1 LIHFY
6 KRFRQG
12 EELLQAPLLSA
23 WMSQSQ
29 RPQVVQQTYLIQNSS
44 AMSTNA
50 AVVTPVELNKN
61 LLNTLFKFQPLS
73 KLKRFLIS
81 KTGVEKTYYSL
92 AEILTILKDVIRGEG
107 MFDEAN
113 PSVILCSKDLEE
125 ALNMRALHVTE
136 IRDLVLS
143 HITKVPDQSLRE
155 KFTQSIN
162 ICRANTINVTR
173 NEPNNRVAA
182 PVPPRIIRTANIST
196 AVFTDRHAEF
206 TLKPKF
212 LKVVQTVPGIDPKQT
227 IFTYEYVTLLLS
239 KYILSRKDQIFDP
252 RNIKLALVD
261 KDPIGEAFGVKA
273 FHRCQ
278 VNNLLR
284 SQLIPLIESSRPD
297 EAIVTSTS
305 SPGVNV
311 LVTEKPVPIVSARG
325 VAGTP
330 DVISSSSNGS
340 GTSFGSSLPAFPA
353 LSKAHSTPASLKIDE
368 RSQQNERIRK
378 RTSSGEED
386 VETRAKQARVA
397 GQTSQCNVVIRPAND
412 SDVSTD
418 TETIY
423 SEQGYETIKVADQTQ
438 TSDSEDGDTTR
449 NYHDVEYDIESG
461 EEEERPPQA
470 MGMGQDFS
478 SADDTDTDVDEDMKV
493 DERLKIDVEAGAIAH
508 MLESVYW
515 GDSEDDVKMS
525 KTDEKELDSFDS
537 ELDNADIWKCISCKT
552 PNKPYIRYCAKC
564 WNIRKG
570 WVPERPK
577 HKRKTR
583 PALASPLKTVINGMD
598 SDTETDGAPAAGDR
612 PRFDS
617 KASIS
622 SQDSGIGSQE
632 FEILTQEDETSTKEI
647 QSSSLFVNPL
657 ELINGSKFSRSIS
670 LDLTS
675 EKSSSGASSMD
686 LGDCGSTSDP
696 KDFPFSPSASD
707 SGCHSSLESSQG
719 TSQLCL
725 MCCQRPKNAS
735 LIHGRLGH
743 QVCCY
748 PCAKK
753 LWKKQSRCPV
763 CRRKV
768 ERIIKIIQ
776 A

>member
-1 LIHFY
+1 
-6 KRFRQG
+6 
-12 EELLQAPLLSA
+12 
-23 WMSQSQ
+23 MSS
-29 RPQVVQQTYLIQNSS
+29 
-44 AMSTNA
+44 NA
-50 AVVTPVELNKN
+50 AVITPVELNKN

-113 PSVILCSKDLEE
+113 PSVILCSEDLEE

-155 KFTQSIN
+155 KFTQAIN
-162 ICRANTINVTR
+162 ICRANTINVAR
-173 NEPNNRVAA
+173 NQPYSQVPA
-182 PVPPRIIRTANIST
+182 PVLPPRIIRTANIST
-196 AVFTDRHAEF
+196 AVFTDKNAKF

-212 LKVVQTVPGIDPKQT
+212 LKVVRTVPGNDPDK
-227 IFTYEYVTLLLS
+227 IVFTYEEVTLLLS
-239 KYILSRKDQIFDP
+239 KYILSRKDKIFDP
-252 RNIKLALVD
+252 RNIKLALVAT
-261 KDPIGEAFGVKA
+261 DPIGEAFGVKA

-284 SQLIPLIESSRPD
+284 SQLIPANNCRAPD
-297 EAIVTSTS
+297 EAIVTSSS

-330 DVISSSSNGS
+330 HVISSSQNGS
-340 GTSFGSSLPAFPA
+340 GNSFGSLPAFPA
-353 LSKAHSTPASLKIDE
+353 LSKAHSMPAILKADG
-368 RSQQNERIRK
+368 RYQQNERTRK
-378 RTSSGEED
+378 RTSSGDED
-386 VETRAKQARVA
+386 VETKSKQARVA
-397 GQTSQCNVVIRPAND
+397 GQTSQCSVVVRPAND

-438 TSDSEDGDTTR
+438 TSDSEDGDTSR

-478 SADDTDTDVDEDMKV
+478 SADDTDTDVDEDMKL
-493 DERLKIDVEAGAIAH
+493 DERVKIDVEAGAIAH

-525 KTDEKELDSFDS
+525 KSDEKELDSFDS
-537 ELDNADIWKCISCKT
+537 ELDNSDIWKCISCKT

-564 WNIRKG
+564 WSVRKG
-570 WVPERPK
+570 WVGE

-583 PALASPLKTVINGMD
+583 PASTSPRKTLIHAMD
-598 SDTETDGAPAAGDR
+598 SDTETDGASR

-617 KASIS
+617 KASIC

-632 FEILTQEDETSTKEI
+632 FEISTQEEEASTKEI
-647 QSSSLFVNPL
+647 QRSSLVVNHS
-657 ELINGSKFSRSIS
+657 ELIHESKFSRSIS

-675 EKSSSGASSMD
+675 EKSISGASSME
-686 LGDCGSTSDP
+686 LGDCASTSNL
-696 KDFPFSPSASD
+696 KDFPCSPSASD
-707 SGCHSSLESSQG
+707 SGCFSSMDSGQG

-753 LWKKQSRCPV
+753 LWKKQARCPV

-768 ERIIKIIQ
+768 ERIVKLIQ

>member
-1 LIHFY
+1 MNL
-6 KRFRQG
+6 
-12 EELLQAPLLSA
+12 
-23 WMSQSQ
+23 
-29 RPQVVQQTYLIQNSS
+29 N
-44 AMSTNA
+44 NA

-107 MFDEAN
+107 MFDPAN
-113 PSVILCSKDLEE
+113 PSVILCSPDLEE

-155 KFTQSIN
+155 KFSQQIN
-162 ICRANTINVTR
+162 NCRGTPINVSRTNLN
-173 NEPNNRVAA
+173 NEAPRDPQ

-196 AVFTDRHAEF
+196 AIFTDKNAKF

-212 LKVVQTVPGIDPKQT
+212 LTVVQSVPGTNPTKT
-227 IFTYEYVTLLLS
+227 VFTYEEVTLLLS
-239 KYILSRKDQIFDP
+239 KYILSRKNEIFDP
-252 RNIKLALVD
+252 RNIKLALVQN
-261 KDPIGEAFGVKA
+261 DPIGDAFGVRA

-284 SQLIPLIESSRPD
+284 SQLIPVNNDSHPD
-297 EAIVTSTS
+297 VAIVTSSS

-325 VAGTP
+325 AGNQAAP
-330 DVISSSSNGS
+330 SNSGDGS
-340 GTSFGSSLPAFPA
+340 GTSFGTTLPAFPA
-353 LSKAHSTPASLKIDE
+353 LSKAHSMPANL
-368 RSQQNERIRK
+368 RNENDRIRK

-386 VETRAKQARVA
+386 ADMKAKQARMA
-397 GQTSQCNVVIRPAND
+397 SQGSNCNVVIRPAHD

-423 SEQGYETIKVADQTQ
+423 SEQGYETMKVADQTQ
-438 TSDSEDGDTTR
+438 TSDSEEEDTTR
-449 NYHDVEYDIESG
+449 NHHDVEFDIESG
-461 EEEERPPQA
+461 EEEERPTQA
-470 MGMGQDFS
+470 MGKGDEFS
-478 SADDTDTDVDEDMKV
+478 SADDTDTDAEDTKF
-493 DERLKIDVEAGAIAH
+493 DERVKIDVEAGAIAER
-508 MLESVYW
+508 LENVYW
-515 GDSEDDVKMS
+515 GDSENDVKMS
-525 KTDEKELDSFDS
+525 KTDDKDLDSFDS
-537 ELDNADIWKCISCKT
+537 ELDNTDIWKCISCKT

-570 WVPERPK
+570 WVPDRPK
-577 HKRKTR
+577 FKRKTR
-583 PALASPLKTVINGMD
+583 PTKASPLKPLLRLLA
-598 SDTETDGAPAAGDR
+598 SDTETDGGPVSGDR

-632 FEILTQEDETSTKEI
+632 FEILSQEEESTKDI
-647 QSSSLFVNPL
+647 QRSSLVVNHL
-657 ELINGSKFSRSIS
+657 ELSHGPKFSRSIS
-670 LDLTS
+670 LDSTN
-675 EKSSSGASSMD
+675 EKSSSGVSSLD
-686 LGDCGSTSDP
+686 SGDFGSTSDL
-696 KDFPFSPSASD
+696 KDFPCSPRTSD
-707 SGCHSSLESSQG
+707 SGCFPSSESSQG

-753 LWKKQSRCPV
+753 LWKKQARCPV